1 MPLQAFVRDPD
12 GYYIEFC
19 SCESL
24 ENYLKDKM
32 ATHSTIS
39 SQNDW
44 NLQLTSGMMKVNE
57 KFRTFSISICDNDE
71 IIILFPGWDA
81 AQKEVSRSKS

>member
-1 MPLQAFVRDPD
+1 MRDPD

-24 ENYLKDKM
+24 ESYLKDKM

-39 SQNDW
+39 SKNDW
-44 NLQLTSGMMKVNE
+44 NLQLTTGMMKVNTRFLQFIE
-57 KFRTFSISICDNDE
+57 NIFNFMVNQIH
-71 IIILFPGWDA
+71 ILFAGRDA
-81 AQKEVSRSKS
+81 SQKEIASSQT